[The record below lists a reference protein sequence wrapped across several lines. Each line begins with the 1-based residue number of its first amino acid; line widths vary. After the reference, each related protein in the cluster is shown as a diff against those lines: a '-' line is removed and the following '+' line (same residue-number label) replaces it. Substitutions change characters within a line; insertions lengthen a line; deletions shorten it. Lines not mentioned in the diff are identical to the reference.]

1 MLTQEQAVEIRILA
15 RQGQSIRQ
23 IARTMGV
30 SRNTVRRYLKQEQ
43 AARYAQR
50 PSRPTKLEPFHDY
63 LRRRVAQ
70 AHPCWL
76 PATVLLREIREQGYQ
91 GGASQL
97 RAWLRALK
105 PAKPD
110 EGPAVRF
117 ETQPGQQMQ
126 ADFVVF
132 RRRQSPMSAFVA
144 TLGYSRM
151 TFVRFVPDES
161 FESVRDSLLLAFDYF
176 GGVPREILF
185 DNMKTVVLERDAYA
199 TGQHRYHAGLL
210 QLADDAGFRIR
221 LCRPY
226 RARTKGKVERFN
238 RYLRESFYNPL
249 QSRLKGTGLLLDCAT
264 ANRRVADWLVEVA
277 NVRTHAT
284 LGERPLDRWR
294 QERDHLTPLPLQLRR
309 DEAPLLEHDLPRPV
323 PLESVQHPLSVYES
337 IREAC
342 V

>member
-1 MLTQEQAVEIRILA
+1 MG
-15 RQGQSIRQ
+15 RQGHGIRQ
-23 IARTMGV
+23 IARTLGV

-43 AARYAQR
+43 AARYTQR
-50 PSRPTKLEPFHDY
+50 AHRPTKLEPYQHY
-63 LRRRVAQ
+63 LQQRVTQ
-70 AHPCWL
+70 AHPLWL

-97 RAWLRALK
+97 RAWLRTLK
-105 PAKPD
+105 PVKPD

-151 TFVRFVPDES
+151 TFVHFVPDES

-176 GGVPREILF
+176 GGVPAEILF

-199 TGQHRYHAGLL
+199 VGQHRYHAGLL
-210 QLADDAGFRIR
+210 QLADDLGFRIR

-226 RARTKGKVERFN
+226 RACTKGKVERFN

-249 QSRLKGTGLLLDCAT
+249 QTRMKGTGLLVDCAT
-264 ANRRVADWLVEVA
+264 ANRRVADWLADVA
-277 NVRTHAT
+277 NVRIHAT
-284 LGERPLDRWR
+284 VGERPLDRWR
-294 QERDHLTPLPLQLRR
+294 QERSHLTPLPQQLRR
-309 DEAPLLEHDLPRPV
+309 DEAPLLGHDLPRPI

-342 V
+342 L